1 MSTITPAIW
10 KAPGLGWHL
19 RVKEHHGGGRL
30 PTIWGLSYGGG
41 VTFPWRTLT
50 RKGAERKAR
59 RIIGG
64 ILRERGAAAA
74 EQAALDSIHPRCR
87 CVRGAL

>member
-1 MSTITPAIW
+1 MNTPTPVIW
-10 KAPGLGWHL
+10 KAPGLGWHM
-19 RVKEHHGGGRL
+19 RVTEPRPGSL
-30 PTIWGLSYGGG
+30 TSAVWGLSYGGG
-41 VTFPWRTLT
+41 STFPWRTLT

-74 EQAALDSIHPRCR
+74 EQAALDSIHPGRRCH
-87 CVRGAL
+87 RGAL